1 MRAIPLSV
9 VAMIVVLAGCAS
21 ASEIVPAGKDSYMV
35 VGQARGGAMM
45 TGKSIIEASK
55 AANAF
60 CAQKGLNMQIRTSD
74 TDGSATWTA
83 ETSKLIFSC
92 LREDDPEYKRPAAE
106 GASKH

>member
-1 MRAIPLSV
+1 MRAIV
-9 VAMIVVLAGCAS
+9 VIVVLIAGCAS

-45 TGKSIIEASK
+45 SGKSVLEATK

-60 CAQKGLNMQIRTSD
+60 CAQKGLNLQIRSTN
-74 TDGSATWTA
+74 TDGSATWSA

-92 LREDDPEYKRPAAE
+92 LRDDDPEYKRPAIE
-106 GASKH
+106 GDIKH

>member
-1 MRAIPLSV
+1 MKK
-9 VAMIVVLAGCAS
+9 IVVIIVLIAGCAS
-21 ASEIVPAGKDSYMV
+21 TSEIVPAGKDSYMV

-45 TGKSIIEASK
+45 SGKSIVEATK

-60 CAQKGLNMQIRTSD
+60 CAQKGLNMQIRSTN

-92 LREDDPEYKRPAAE
+92 LRDDDPEYKRPAITDDI
-106 GASKH
+106 KQ